1 MIKAEKLDFAYFD
14 KKILKDIT
22 FSLNKSSIC
31 TILGPNGSG
40 KSTLLKVLNKLLK
53 PQKGTVIVESED
65 LAQLSIKKVAKKIA
79 YLPQE
84 NELSFAF
91 SVFDIVLAAR
101 AHNVG
106 FFNMPSK
113 QDIQITQKALLLA
126 GIENLKDKIYTQ
138 LSGGQKRLVLIARA
152 LAQKAK
158 VLLFDEPTNHL
169 DFANQY
175 VILNTIKNLVKK
187 DNFTVIVTLHD
198 PNLALFFSD
207 FVIMIKNGQ
216 LIKYGPTKEVMSV
229 QNLSELYDTKI
240 VIIEKHGKFFILPEE
255 IL

>member
-106 FFNMPSK
+106 FFSMPSK

-126 GIENLKDKIYTQ
+126 GIENLKDKIYAQ

-175 VILNTIKNLVKK
+175 VILNTIKNLVKEN
-187 DNFTVIVTLHD
+187 DFTVIVTLHD

-216 LIKYGPTKEVMSV
+216 LIKYGPTKEVMSL
-229 QNLSELYDTKI
+229 QNLSELYDIKI
-240 VIIEKHGKFFILPEE
+240 AIIEKCGKFFILPEE